1 MELKTNPLSFYA
13 EQMQIFSD
21 SPLIEGWTTEDVIY
35 EMALREGY
43 GLDSFI
49 EQVVEVEKNTVF
61 RIISS
66 DNQQSFFICLDEKLC
81 QEELNKLK
89 QTTDDLFVC
98 RDRALDDTKAANL
111 ALQCRLKTI

>member
-1 MELKTNPLSFYA
+1 MLS
-13 EQMQIFSD
+13 MRRHLGKD
-21 SPLIEGWTTEDVIY
+21 T
-35 EMALREGY
+35 

-89 QTTDDLFVC
+89 LTTDDLFVC
-98 RDRALDDTKAANL
+98 RDQALGRYKSGKLSSPVSIKNHL
-111 ALQCRLKTI
+111 SFGGLLNERKYSES